1 MTFGYGPHSCLG
13 YRFTV
18 AEIKIFIAS
27 LVPHF
32 DFSPAKD
39 VKILK
44 FNSILTRPFVSGKW
58 NSGTQL
64 PLCVREVS

>member
-13 YRFTV
+13 YRFAL

-27 LVPHF
+27 LLPHF
-32 DFSPAKD
+32 EFSQVED

-44 FNSILTRPFVSGKW
+44 FNSILTRPFISGKW
-58 NSGTQL
+58 SSGTQL
-64 PLCVREVS
+64 PLRIRQVK